1 MYILKVLVEH
11 NTYSLKDSFYYV
23 SNEEVKKGSRV
34 NITFNNQHLVGFVV
48 ETIYQDLSLE
58 EMQQFSKFIEND
70 VYNYI
75 TLDASVNSRNSYGGT
90 SAESVMTQVKMAKS
104 FLDDNL

>member
-1 MYILKVLVEH
+1 
-11 NTYSLKDSFYYV
+11 
-23 SNEEVKKGSRV
+23 
-34 NITFNNQHLVGFVV
+34 
-48 ETIYQDLSLE
+48 
-58 EMQQFSKFIEND
+58 MQQFSKFIEND

>member
-1 MYILKVLVEH
+1 MLWQRGVCY
-11 NTYSLKDSFYYV
+11 T
-23 SNEEVKKGSRV
+23 KKSWI
-34 NITFNNQHLVGFVV
+34 NKN
-48 ETIYQDLSLE
+48 LE
-58 EMQQFSKFIEND
+58 ELSINEMQIFSKFIEKD

-90 SAESVMTQVKMAKS
+90 SVESVMTQIKLAKS

>member
-1 MYILKVLVEH
+1 IVGKTVAYAI
-11 NTYSLKDSFYYV
+11 D
-23 SNEEVKKGSRV
+23 
-34 NITFNNQHLVGFVV
+34 NNKNL
-48 ETIYQDLSLE
+48 EDLSVN
-58 EMQQFSKFIEND
+58 EMQMFSKFIEND

-90 SAESVMTQVKMAKS
+90 SAESVMTQVKLAKS

>member
-1 MYILKVLVEH
+1 MSEKHNSMIANRLGLDTDILHYNDENGIKL
-11 NTYSLKDSFYYV
+11 
-23 SNEEVKKGSRV
+23 
-34 NITFNNQHLVGFVV
+34 
-48 ETIYQDLSLE
+48 
-58 EMQQFSKFIEND
+58 SKFIEND

-90 SAESVMTQVKMAKS
+90 SAESVMTQVKLAKS